1 MTLLLSAIFLL
12 LAIATSIILGFQP
25 LRVVRRIELRTSKND
40 EEKEEKRLL
49 LRAGLSKKDLLLI
62 RLRSTLQVAGVSN
75 VKFGL
80 LTAGA
85 CLLGV
90 AGGGLLFSWLVGV
103 FAGLTCAIFP
113 YIFLT
118 LRVQKLERL
127 QEEQLGAIMQTVTN
141 AYVSSNDLVKA
152 MQTYVADRN
161 QRQGRPLIDPFGEF
175 LAELT
180 LVNADQTRAL
190 LILQSKISNP
200 YFHDWCKMLI
210 LCGRDSEMKF
220 ALYPILA
227 AMNDKKALQE
237 ESDNAMKKIWIN
249 FLTVVGLSFSI
260 PLMLKLLNEDWYE
273 ILVGTAIGQTI
284 LIVMFIYAI
293 VAAFLVLRI
302 NKPLYR

>member
-1 MTLLLSAIFLL
+1 MTLLLSLIFLL
-12 LAIATSIILGFQP
+12 LAVALAVFFGFQP
-25 LRVVRRIELRTSKND
+25 LRAVRQIEIKTTH
-40 EEKEEKRLL
+40 KEADKEQKRLL

-62 RLRSTLQVAGVSN
+62 KLNATLQAAGISKLKFVLMTVGAGV
-75 VKFGL
+75 VGL
-80 LTAGA
+80 I
-85 CLLGV
+85 
-90 AGGGLLFSWLVGV
+90 GGGLLFSWAVGV
-103 FAGLTCAIFP
+103 FAGFTCAVFP

-127 QEEQLGAIMQTVTN
+127 QEEQLGDIMTGITN
-141 AYVSSNDLVKA
+141 TYVSCNDLRST
-152 MQTYVADRN
+152 MQKYISDRN
-161 QRQGRPLIDPFGEF
+161 RMQGRPLIDPFGEF

-227 AMNDKKALQE
+227 AMNDKKALQQ

-273 ILVGTAIGQTI
+273 ILVGTLIGQAI
-284 LIVMFIYAI
+284 LIIMFIYALI
-293 VAAFLVLRI
+293 AAFLVLRI